1 MAVHTFVFTMNDL
14 IQNILPSVVSLVVG
28 GGLTAIITSRSIRQ
42 KAKADAMM
50 SVQDVYQETISD
62 LRQDRLSQR
71 EEFERQITELKTR
84 IETLQAADITFSD
97 RHRNRQLFEY
107 IRDHLPYDQLIWE
120 KGSSDY
126 PLWVHVSFSRTG
138 NRHQVLYLK

>member
-1 MAVHTFVFTMNDL
+1 MVVHTFVFMMNDL
-14 IQNILPSVVSLVVG
+14 IQNILPSFVSLVVG

-71 EEFERQITELKTR
+71 EDVPV
-84 IETLQAADITFSD
+84 AAVADAAFSESGR
-97 RHRNRQLFEY
+97 RHR
-107 IRDHLPYDQLIWE
+107 
-120 KGSSDY
+120 
-126 PLWVHVSFSRTG
+126 
-138 NRHQVLYLK
+138 

>member
-84 IETLQAADITFSD
+84 IETLQADIENLKKLKCYNLECPQRI
-97 RHRNRQLFEY
+97 RHN
-107 IRDHLPYDQLIWE
+107 
-120 KGSSDY
+120 
-126 PLWVHVSFSRTG
+126 
-138 NRHQVLYLK
+138 